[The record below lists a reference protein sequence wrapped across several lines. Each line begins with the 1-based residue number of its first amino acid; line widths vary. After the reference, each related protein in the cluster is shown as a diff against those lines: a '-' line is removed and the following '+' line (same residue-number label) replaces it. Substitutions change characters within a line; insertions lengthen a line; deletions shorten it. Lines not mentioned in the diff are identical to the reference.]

1 MKILILILLLSFILC
16 DDALDQKYNEYK
28 KCIKEQIG
36 KPFSISGEGPDT
48 FSHQGLVRYCRK
60 QAGLSALPTIYISW
74 KKFKEPMEGDLV
86 YGIKK
91 EYGDAVDTDLL
102 GIVYNGKTNPI
113 TVISGSQG
121 TNLHVNK
128 LKLLRKYIRI
138 EYIRLDL
145 E

>member
-48 FSHQGLVRYCRK
+48 FSHHGLVRYCRK
-60 QAGLSALPTIYISW
+60 QAGLSALSTIYISW
-74 KKFKEPMEGDLV
+74 KKVKEPMEGDSV

-91 EYGDAVDTDLL
+91 EYGDAVDPEFL

-113 TVISGSQG
+113 TVISGRQG